1 MSTNESLPPSFNAVK
16 PKLIHL
22 SPLIEFFYDPLQLGR
37 NLVPKSV
44 NSQNLL
50 SWLLNRSLALT
61 LDVVEQLFD
70 WVQPWRVLRIQQ
82 DVHFEPTGSLVDL
95 RMLVN
100 AGVVHQYHDLLRLVS
115 VSTRSLCSTRCRK
128 LSNTTWSVPPS
139 VTWAAM
145 TLSLVIAAIMDS
157 EYVDTFSLPFFL

>member
-100 AGVVHQYHDLLRLVS
+100 AGVVHQYHDLLRLGFSVHAKLVQHTMQEVVEHNMVRPPFCDLGCDDTVS
-115 VSTRSLCSTRCRK
+115 SDRR
-128 LSNTTWSVPPS
+128 
-139 VTWAAM
+139 
-145 TLSLVIAAIMDS
+145 
-157 EYVDTFSLPFFL
+157 YHGQ